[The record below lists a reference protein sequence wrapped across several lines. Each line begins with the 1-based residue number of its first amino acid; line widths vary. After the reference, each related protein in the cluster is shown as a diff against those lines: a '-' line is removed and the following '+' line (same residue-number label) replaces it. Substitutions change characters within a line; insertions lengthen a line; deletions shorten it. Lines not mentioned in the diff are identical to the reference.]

1 MKTIF
6 SIFLSIGLLSNITA
20 QTSETFFKSGMVNY
34 QSGNYQKA
42 ITEFT
47 DAIAW
52 NPADTNSFYYRAWA
66 KQKLKDN
73 NGAIADYTKAIAL
86 NPKFAEAF
94 YFRGVVKAQ
103 LKDNLGAIADYTS
116 AIKMNANY
124 GEAYYN
130 RGIAKFNA
138 GLKDSGCNDMNM
150 AVKFKVKEA
159 KATKKIFCN

>member
-6 SIFLSIGLLSNITA
+6 NIFLSIGLLSNLTA
-20 QTSETFFKSGMVNY
+20 QTSETFFKNGMVYY
-34 QSGNYQKA
+34 QAENYQKA

-47 DAIAW
+47 EAIIL
-52 NPADTNSFYYRAWA
+52 NPADTDAFYYRAWA
-66 KQKLKDN
+66 KQKLKDAQ
-73 NGAIADYTKAIAL
+73 GAIADYTKAIAL

-116 AIKMNANY
+116 AIEINADY
-124 GEAYYN
+124 GAAYYN

-138 GLKDSGCNDMNM
+138 GLKDSGCIDMNM
-150 AVKFKVKEA
+150 AVKLKVKEA
-159 KATKKIFCN
+159 KTTKKIFCN